1 MKGIFLLLLT
11 FFGFVVSSQAQNKI
25 TGQVLDITD
34 KLKLKNASIMLVQ
47 SKDSLLL
54 DYTRANENGYFEFN
68 KPANG
73 DHLVMIS
80 YPKYADFIQE
90 VKASDNKTDLGE
102 ILLSSVAHLIEEV
115 VVKRRAA
122 ITIKGDTTEYDAS
135 QFTVEK
141 NAKVEDLLKVLPG
154 ITVDAS
160 GNITAQGKTVKKVLV
175 DGEEFFGDDPTLVTR
190 NLRSDMVDK
199 VQVFEKKSDQ
209 AERTGVD
216 DGVREQT
223 INVQLK
229 DDAKNGMFGK
239 ALGGVGTDEYYMG
252 QLMLNMFKGSKKL
265 SAYGL
270 FGNNGTTSMNWQDA
284 QKYGIDMDASFEGG
298 VMVVND
304 PFSGQGVIGI
314 PRVINS
320 GVNFNDRWK
329 KDKYQLNLSYKYGK
343 LQADG
348 NEETIMSGVINST
361 QNKRVDSDNDQHRV
375 NFRLDT
381 KIDSLNQLLIT
392 ANASKKML
400 WSNETIKSQNSA
412 SNMNPMSSN
421 SSDEEKDHKIDNLG
435 ISALY
440 TKKFMKAGRSLSLN
454 VGASNEETTGQGFL
468 NSILVNNIST
478 SKDTTVTDQ
487 YKTTDQ
493 RLSSFKGGVT
503 YSEPLSKAFNLSV
516 GYDITRVA
524 NESLLESFNK
534 SATNKYDDL
543 DEVFSSNYDYNRF
556 SNNYKLALIYNTE
569 KLTAN
574 LTNNF
579 NDDQLKQVNNY
590 SNKSLERNFFTY
602 NPSLVTNYK
611 ISTSKNLR
619 ISYNGKNQLP
629 ALNQIQPILNNSDQL
644 NQYIGNENLNPSFS
658 NRIEGFYHSFN
669 ILSNQFKYIGGT
681 FNITKDPIV
690 QNITTDNG
698 VNYYRWDNMN
708 GKNNMD
714 LSAYAGYHFRLNKDL
729 VLDNSISP
737 IFSISR
743 SHNFVDGN
751 ANEVNTQSYSLAY
764 EIQRQTK
771 TGFNFST
778 RFTPQY
784 REMRSN
790 LSPEQDNNGFVFT
803 SGGSLEYFVS
813 KTFKVYTNYDYSY
826 EAPTAAFDQKIER
839 FLIHPGVSK
848 KFLKNE
854 SLVLDFVINDVLNQ
868 NIGYSRMQSNSIF
881 MQRRF
886 DTIRRYYMLKLSWDF
901 TKMFVK

>member
-1 MKGIFLLLLT
+1 MKGTLLLLLAML
-11 FFGFVVSSQAQNKI
+11 GFMANSSAQTKI
-25 TGQVLDITD
+25 SGRVLDISD
-34 KLKLKNASIMLVQ
+34 KLKLKNASIMLLRAQ
-47 SKDSLLL
+47 DSLLV
-54 DYTRANENGYFEFN
+54 DYTRADENGYFEFP
-68 KPANG
+68 KPTNG
-73 DHLVMIS
+73 DHLIVVS
-80 YPKYADFIQE
+80 YPKYADFFEE
-90 VKASDNKTDLGE
+90 VKAADTKTDLGE

-154 ITVDAS
+154 ITVDAA

-199 VQVFEKKSDQ
+199 VQVYEKKSDQ

-239 ALGGVGTDEYYMG
+239 ALAGGGTDDYYMG

-284 QKYGIDMDASFEGG
+284 QKYGIDMDASYEGG

-320 GVNFNDRWK
+320 GINFNDRWK

-361 QNKRVDSDNDQHRV
+361 TNKLVDTDNDQHRL

-381 KIDSLNQLLIT
+381 KIDSLNQFLIT
-392 ANASKKML
+392 ANASKKLL
-400 WSNETIKSQNSA
+400 WSRENIKSQNSG
-412 SNMNPMSSN
+412 SDLTPLSSN
-421 SSDEEKDHKIDNLG
+421 VSDEEKDHKVDNMG

-440 TKKFMKAGRSLSLN
+440 TKKFTKAGRSLSLN
-454 VGASNEETTGQGFL
+454 FGTSNEQTTGYGFL
-468 NSILVNNIST
+468 YSTLDNKLNNT
-478 SKDTTVTDQ
+478 KDTTDQ
-487 YKTTDQ
+487 YKNTDQ
-493 RLSSFKGGVT
+493 RITSFQGGIT
-503 YSEPLSKAFNLSV
+503 YSEPLSKVLNISV
-516 GYDITRVA
+516 GYDLTRVA
-524 NESLLESFNK
+524 NESLIESFNK
-534 SATNKYDDL
+534 GTSNQYNEL
-543 DEVFSSNYDYNRF
+543 DEEFSSNYDYNRF
-556 SNNYKLALIYNTE
+556 SNNYKLAFIFN
-569 KLTAN
+569 KDKFTAN

-579 NDDQLKQVNNY
+579 NDDHLKQVNNY
-590 SNKSLERNFFTY
+590 SNNSLERNFFTY
-602 NPSLVTNYK
+602 NPSLVTQWK

-629 ALNQIQPILNNSDQL
+629 SLNQIQPILNNSDRL

-658 NRIEGFYHSFN
+658 NTIEGFFHSFN

-681 FNITKDPIV
+681 FNLIKDPIV
-690 QNITTDNG
+690 QNITTEDG
-698 VNYYRWDNMN
+698 VNYYRWDNIN
-708 GKNNMD
+708 GKNNMN
-714 LSAYAGYHFRLNKDL
+714 LSAYAGYHFRLYKDL

-737 IFSISR
+737 VFSISR
-743 SHNFVDGN
+743 NHNFVDGD
-751 ANEVNTQSYSLAY
+751 ANEVNSQTYSLAY
-764 EIQRQTK
+764 EIKRETK

-784 REMRSN
+784 RQMTSN

-803 SGGSLEYFVS
+803 SGGSFEYFFS
-813 KTFKVYTNYDYSY
+813 KTFKIYTNFDYSY

-854 SLVLDFVINDVLNQ
+854 SLVLDFMINDVLNQ
-868 NIGYSRMQSNSIF
+868 NIGYSRMQTNSIF

-886 DTIRRYYMLKLSWDF
+886 DTIQRYYMLKLSWDF
-901 TKMFVK
+901 TKMFIK